1 MGRVSGQVAFITGAA
16 RGQGRSHALRLAEEG
31 ADIVAIDIAGQ
42 IDSVPFPMSTPQD
55 LAETVKL
62 VQARGQRVIGRQLD
76 VRDQQA
82 LDAVVAET
90 MEEFGNI
97 DIVAANAAIF
107 GMASNWEISER
118 QWNDVIDVNLTGV
131 WHTVKAVV
139 PSMIAARR
147 GGSIVLTN
155 SAAGLRASPYMA
167 AYTAA
172 KHGVVGIMRSLA
184 QELGQ
189 FGIRVNSV
197 HPSAVATPMILN
209 DWFLKEFLPES
220 VDPGRDEIDAAFGEL
235 HALPVGVLDP
245 IHISNAVLW
254 LSSDEA
260 QYITG
265 VALPV
270 DAGYLI
276 K

>member
-1 MGRVSGQVAFITGAA
+1 MGRVTGQVAFITGAA

-31 ADIVAIDIAGQ
+31 ADIVAIDITEQ
-42 IDSVPFPMSTPQD
+42 IDTVQFPMSTPED
-55 LAETVKL
+55 LAETIRLVK
-62 VQARGQRVIGRQLD
+62 ACGQNVIGRQVD
-76 VRDQQA
+76 VRNQEA

-90 MEEFGNI
+90 IDEFGHI
-97 DIVAANAAIF
+97 DIVSANAAIF
-107 GMASNWEISER
+107 GTACNWETTEP

-131 WHTVKAVV
+131 WHTIKAVV

-147 GGSIVLTN
+147 GGSIVLT
-155 SAAGLRASPYMA
+155 SSSAGLRASPYMA

-184 QELGQ
+184 KELGQ

-209 DWFLKEFLPES
+209 EWFLKDFLPGS
-220 VDPGRDEIDAAFGEL
+220 NQPGRDELDAAFREL
-235 HALPVGVLDP
+235 HALPVGILDP

-260 QYITG
+260 KYITG

-270 DAGYLI
+270 DAGNLI
-276 K
+276 T